1 MLIFIIRLC
10 YMNEIK
16 LFLKDFK
23 WQSFWIIISSL
34 LINILALC
42 SSLYVIQVFN
52 RYLTYKIDST
62 LIILTIGVLLAV
74 SMEFFLRLIR
84 GMLLNKMSII
94 KTRELSTESFSK
106 AISFKLNSFKKISDQ
121 KILRHLTPDLDFQK
135 PGTAY
140 GVISLIDTFFVILF
154 IFTISLLSLR
164 LGILS
169 AILALVFL
177 VIIKLKLLILKKNN
191 TKRRNL
197 AINTSTVFSD
207 ISYLSGTLRAF
218 NAQELLFSKFKLF
231 FARQRRFESNYKNML
246 NFFDTLAIIIPI
258 IGTIIIIYFGAQEV
272 VNNNLSIGALVGINI
287 LTSRVYGPIS
297 RFSILTNTSETY
309 NEFNNFIFKD
319 LVSEN
324 TRGLNPKILKGNI
337 TLKNLTLGFENNKDF
352 LFQRL
357 NCNIPAGSVV
367 VINGYNSSGKTSL
380 CKTLL
385 GLLSP
390 SRGSI
395 LFDNIDINKIDIHW
409 LRKQISYLP
418 QEVKLFN
425 LTFKENILLN
435 MYSDTKL
442 ASNENVFDGILLKT
456 INMVGLNEYIN
467 SLPNGINQI
476 IKENGKYLPVG
487 IKKRI
492 GLARAI
498 INGGK
503 CLILDEPSESLD
515 AKGVNNLYKILNN
528 ARNLKKTIIIASHDP
543 NIIKSAGIIIDL
555 STKPVPRIGI
565 RKKTENKND

>member
-1 MLIFIIRLC
+1 M
-10 YMNEIK
+10 
-16 LFLKDFK
+16 
-23 WQSFWIIISSL
+23 
-34 LINILALC
+34 
-42 SSLYVIQVFN
+42 
-52 RYLTYKIDST
+52 
-62 LIILTIGVLLAV
+62 
-74 SMEFFLRLIR
+74 
-84 GMLLNKMSII
+84 
-94 KTRELSTESFSK
+94 
-106 AISFKLNSFKKISDQ
+106 
-121 KILRHLTPDLDFQK
+121 
-135 PGTAY
+135 
-140 GVISLIDTFFVILF
+140 
-154 IFTISLLSLR
+154 
-164 LGILS
+164 
-169 AILALVFL
+169 
-177 VIIKLKLLILKKNN
+177 
-191 TKRRNL
+191 
-197 AINTSTVFSD
+197 
-207 ISYLSGTLRAF
+207 
-218 NAQELLFSKFKLF
+218 
-231 FARQRRFESNYKNML
+231 
-246 NFFDTLAIIIPI
+246 
-258 IGTIIIIYFGAQEV
+258 
-272 VNNNLSIGALVGINI
+272 
-287 LTSRVYGPIS
+287 
-297 RFSILTNTSETY
+297 
-309 NEFNNFIFKD
+309 
-319 LVSEN
+319 SEN
-324 TRGLNPKILKGNI
+324 TRGMNPKILKGNI

-425 LTFKENILLN
+425 LTFRENILLN

-565 RKKTENKND
+565 RKKTEKKND